1 MPDANAPKD
10 MAVHCPE
17 CDAVGVCQPCGFSTY
32 YEPAEGPPERWTLL
46 KCPRGHALLVVQN
59 EYGGGRRFDDDEPYR
74 MYPPQDRR
82 LSEEIPVELR
92 TAHDE
97 ARKCLHIKAYTAAV
111 VMCGR
116 TLEGACEMQGVK
128 ERTLQKAL
136 DKMKTLGII
145 DGRLADWADTLR
157 DVRNAAAH
165 FNDERVT
172 RQDAEDA
179 LAYSEAL
186 LDYLYVL
193 KARFE
198 AMKERRSE

>member
-1 MPDANAPKD
+1 
-10 MAVHCPE
+10 
-17 CDAVGVCQPCGFSTY
+17 
-32 YEPAEGPPERWTLL
+32 
-46 KCPRGHALLVVQN
+46 
-59 EYGGGRRFDDDEPYR
+59 
-74 MYPPQDRR
+74 
-82 LSEEIPVELR
+82 
-92 TAHDE
+92 
-97 ARKCLHIKAYTAAV
+97 
-111 VMCGR
+111 MCGR

-198 AMKERRSE
+198 AMKARRSE